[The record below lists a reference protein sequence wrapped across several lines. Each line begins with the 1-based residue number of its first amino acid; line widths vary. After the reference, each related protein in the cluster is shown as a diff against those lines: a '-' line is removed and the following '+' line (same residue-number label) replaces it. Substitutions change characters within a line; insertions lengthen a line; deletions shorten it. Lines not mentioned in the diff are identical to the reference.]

1 MAASASEAASQ
12 LASSPSSSVAPAP
25 RTIPQA
31 SASPGLIVPWPWL
44 TTSGR
49 REVRFISAS
58 MSRSR

>member
-12 LASSPSSSVAPAP
+12 LAASPSSSVAPAP
-25 RTIPQA
+25 STIPQA
-31 SASPGLIVPWPWL
+31 SASHGLIVPCPS

-58 MSRSR
+58 MSRSM